1 MQGASTLAPVPG
13 KARESRKTDACI
25 PLSHFAWGFVFFSSS
40 DGNSAID
47 DSSSIELDTIWVAGQ
62 VALDCIKS
70 TIYK

>member
-1 MQGASTLAPVPG
+1 MQGVPPVPPVPG
-13 KARESRKTDACI
+13 KARESRKTDVCI

-62 VALDCIKS
+62 VALDCIKR
-70 TIYK
+70 TNLK